1 MSNVKNRDNWTFGN
15 DLLINQNILED
26 KESLIR
32 QYYFYMLDRT
42 RRMFKY
48 NGLESDLT
56 KDTLNIRRLEQ
67 VTQVNSYCFMVNVKN
82 PKNGYKKG
90 IYALQGFL
98 GGLLDPNGI
107 GTKATINN
115 VALGFNEILDVG
127 KDCIL
132 IPNDSTFQGLD
143 PVFSLY
149 SSLLADVDISL
160 RYALINSRVPN
171 LYNGTDSQMK
181 KDLEDLYSDIE
192 KGTKICGCVVTN
204 PFFDGLKNAISS
216 STYEGL
222 IKELLE
228 AKQYLL
234 SNWFIFLGLQSNYN
248 MKREAINS
256 TEAGMNEDSLI
267 PFIDD
272 MLENRNEALT
282 KANELFGTSLSC
294 ELSSAWSKVHE
305 DYIANDEEVK
315 KEEEINKP
323 EEEIKEEIKNENE

>member
-1 MSNVKNRDNWTFGN
+1 MSNVPNRNDWKFGLDLSMNSNILKNKQE
-15 DLLINQNILED
+15 LINQ
-26 KESLIR
+26 
-32 QYYFYMLDRT
+32 YYLYMLNRT
-42 RRMFKY
+42 RRMFEY
-48 NGLESDLT
+48 EGLENELT

-67 VTQVNSYCFMVNVKN
+67 LTQVNGYSFLVNVKN
-82 PKNGYKKG
+82 PGNKYPKG
-90 IYALQGFL
+90 IYALRGFL
-98 GGLLDPNGI
+98 GGLEDPNGV

-115 VALGFNEILDVG
+115 VALGFNEILTVG

-132 IPNDSTFQGLD
+132 IPNDSTFIGLD

-171 LYNGTDSQMK
+171 MYNGQDSQMK
-181 KDLEDLYSDIE
+181 KDLEAIYEDIE
-192 KGTKICGCVVTN
+192 QGTKICGCLVTN

-267 PFIDD
+267 PLIDD
-272 MLENRNEALT
+272 MLENRNDALKEAN
-282 KANELFGTSLSC
+282 KVFGTSLNC
-294 ELSSAWSKVHE
+294 KLSSAWSKVHE
-305 DYIANDEEVK
+305 DYKAVEKEEVDSEEP
-315 KEEEINKP
+315 KE
-323 EEEIKEEIKNENE
+323 KEKEGEPTNENE